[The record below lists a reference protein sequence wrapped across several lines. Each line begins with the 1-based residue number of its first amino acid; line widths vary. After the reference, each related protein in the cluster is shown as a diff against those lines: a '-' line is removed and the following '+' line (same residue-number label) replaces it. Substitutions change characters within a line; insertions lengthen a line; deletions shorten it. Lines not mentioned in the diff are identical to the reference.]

1 MEREKG
7 VFTLALPIPM
17 TGRLAHVGSW
27 LFSLLSSHNKN
38 NKDDVTPLLD
48 TIGRLR
54 TKRETSCLIIAVNQS
69 SCLSLLPA
77 FYVRYRL
84 TNFGHFH
91 FYLLS
96 HTQRHGKYEK
106 SRFCTTVLPPV
117 LLLLSSLYVDV
128 GDKKNGESKQNF
140 ISSEIRKVV
149 TIASRSSNYRASFGT
164 PY

>member
-54 TKRETSCLIIAVNQS
+54 TKTETSCLIIAVNQS

-106 SRFCTTVLPPV
+106 SRFCTTRFYPPSSSSFF
-117 LLLLSSLYVDV
+117 LSMLTLAI
-128 GDKKNGESKQNF
+128 KKMENPNK
-140 ISSEIRKVV
+140 IS
-149 TIASRSSNYRASFGT
+149 
-164 PY
+164 